1 MSDFQSGRRR
11 QAQDDLGLTTEVEQ
25 KKINRALEK
34 EERRK
39 ARKQKKMWEIEDSS
53 SYQMAHSIAKWMD
66 QYWLDP
72 IIGFVVPGFGD
83 MITSF
88 FVAPFIYVS
97 AFKVRSL
104 PLTLAVIYNIM
115 IDVLIGLIPFYIG
128 AVCDIFTK
136 AYVKNARLITG
147 FVEDDEE
154 IIKEVNGKAVWM
166 GVMIGVLC
174 FLIYLMVQL
183 IIKIAEWAGTA
194 WDWLISLF

>member
-25 KKINRALEK
+25 KEINRSLEK

-39 ARKQKKMWEIEDSS
+39 ARKQEKMWEIEDST
-53 SYQMAHSIAKWMD
+53 SYQMAHGIAKWMD

-72 IIGFVVPGFGD
+72 IIGFFVPGFGD

-88 FVAPFIYVS
+88 FVVPFIYVS

-115 IDVLIGLIPFYIG
+115 VDILIGLIPFYIG
-128 AVCDIFTK
+128 AVCDIFNK

-154 IIKEVNGKAVWM
+154 IIKEVNSKAVWM

-174 FLIYLMVQL
+174 LLIYLMVQL
-183 IIKIAEWAGTA
+183 VIKIAEWAGSA
-194 WDWLISLF
+194 WDLSLIHI